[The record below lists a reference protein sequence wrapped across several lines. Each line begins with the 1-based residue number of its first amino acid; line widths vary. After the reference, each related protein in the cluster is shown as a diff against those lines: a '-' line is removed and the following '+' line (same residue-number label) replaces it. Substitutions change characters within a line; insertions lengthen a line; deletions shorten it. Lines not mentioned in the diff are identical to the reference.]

1 MLKAKQGKICKNY
14 SHVKRFNTQG
24 VYAHGQAVSFII
36 RHNTFIYLHMF
47 QKKLN
52 EVRCGA
58 ILCDHRS
65 YHVLFRGF
73 DRFWMVLTRAKI
85 RQLPRSISGKFV
97 MLHWCV
103 LGPFAEEPLGLQ
115 LHPAIPARSQLKPSQ
130 SFTSHHV
137 PLRSIAT
144 LYFHVFLNVSFKQLP
159 RRSKKS
165 PGYQCLLLNNE
176 FLLFFL
182 PRTWHDLT
190 NCRNGGKA
198 HFDSLGVTWCHHASH
213 NFVTF
218 FGVTQYH
225 ILDHIRQI
233 DTKKKTA
240 CKPACRYTNTNIY
253 LYIYMENIHK
263 YIYIFTYI
271 YISISIFTYI
281 YIYS

>member
-14 SHVKRFNTQG
+14 SQYVKRFNTQG

-47 QKKLN
+47 QKN
-52 EVRCGA
+52 STRCDVVRSCAITGPIMSSFEVLIGFEWFWQGQKQDNFLEAYRANSLCYTDAFSARLLRNLWGCSF
-58 ILCDHRS
+58 ILP
-65 YHVLFRGF
+65 F
-73 DRFWMVLTRAKI
+73 
-85 RQLPRSISGKFV
+85 LPDPNWSLHNPSHHIMFHCVPLQPCISMYSIS
-97 MLHWCV
+97 
-103 LGPFAEEPLGLQ
+103 
-115 LHPAIPARSQLKPSQ
+115 
-130 SFTSHHV
+130 HV
-137 PLRSIAT
+137 
-144 LYFHVFLNVSFKQLP
+144 YFKQLP
-159 RRSKKS
+159 RRSKRS

-218 FGVTQYH
+218 FGVTQHH

-233 DTKKKTA
+233 DTKK
-240 CKPACRYTNTNIY
+240 NG
-253 LYIYMENIHK
+253 M
-263 YIYIFTYI
+263 
-271 YISISIFTYI
+271 
-281 YIYS
+281 